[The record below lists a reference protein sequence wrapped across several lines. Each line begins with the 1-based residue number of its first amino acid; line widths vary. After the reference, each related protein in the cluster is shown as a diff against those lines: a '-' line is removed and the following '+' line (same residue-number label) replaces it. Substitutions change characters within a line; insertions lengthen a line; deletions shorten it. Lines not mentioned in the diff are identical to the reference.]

1 MIFELINLSD
11 KCTFEASNLKIAA
24 IVTCVLGNGQYSAKG
39 IQHDLDVPFFL
50 FGGHEEWF
58 VSKFGT
64 NFEETL
70 IQVRDAE
77 KQDLVDSFNSV
88 LLGSYLDRTAFFKA
102 YNLIKDP
109 AEQNKWRRQ
118 WLDEHRSSFNNI
130 CERAWNYAE
139 QMSLYKPAQE
149 GEA

>member
-88 LLGSYLDRTAFFKA
+88 LLGSYIDRTAYFKA
-102 YNLIKDP
+102 YKLIKDQ

-118 WLDEHRSSFNNI
+118 WLDERRSSFNNI

>member
-1 MIFELINLSD
+1 MIFELINPSD
-11 KCTFEASNLKIAA
+11 KCTFEAPNLKIAA
-24 IVTCVLGNGQYSAKG
+24 LVTCVLGNGQYSAKG
-39 IQHDLDVPFFL
+39 IKHDLDVPFFL

-58 VSKFGT
+58 ISKFGT

-70 IQVRDAE
+70 IQVRDEE
-77 KQDLVDSFNSV
+77 KQDLADSFNSV

-109 AEQNKWRRQ
+109 AEQKEWRKQ
-118 WLDEHRSSFNNI
+118 WLDERRSSFNNI

-139 QMSLYKPAQE
+139 QVSLYKPAQE
-149 GEA
+149 GAA

>member
-11 KCTFEASNLKIAA
+11 KCTFEATNLKIAA

-88 LLGSYLDRTAFFKA
+88 LLGSYIDRTAFFKA
-102 YNLIKDP
+102 YNLIKHP

-118 WLDEHRSSFNNI
+118 WLDERRSSFNNI

>member
-118 WLDEHRSSFNNI
+118 WLDERRSSFNNI

-139 QMSLYKPAQE
+139 QVSLYKPSQE

>member
-11 KCTFEASNLKIAA
+11 KCTFEATNLKIAA

-88 LLGSYLDRTAFFKA
+88 LLGSYIDRTAFFKA

-118 WLDEHRSSFNNI
+118 WLDERRSSFNNI

>member
-88 LLGSYLDRTAFFKA
+88 LLGSYIDRTAYFKA

-118 WLDEHRSSFNNI
+118 WLDERRSSFNNI

>member
-88 LLGSYLDRTAFFKA
+88 LLGSYIDRTAFFKA

-118 WLDEHRSSFNNI
+118 WLDERRSSFNNI

>member
-1 MIFELINLSD
+1 MIFELINPSD
-11 KCTFEASNLKIAA
+11 KCTFEAPNLKIAA

-39 IQHDLDVPFFL
+39 MQHDLDVPFFL

-58 VSKFGT
+58 VSRFGT

-70 IQVRDAE
+70 VEVRNAE

-109 AEQNKWRRQ
+109 TEQNKWRRE
-118 WLDEHRSSFNNI
+118 WLDERRSSFNNV

-139 QMSLYKPAQE
+139 QVSLYKPAQE

>member
-1 MIFELINLSD
+1 MIFELINPSD
-11 KCTFEASNLKIAA
+11 KCTFEAPNLKIAA

-39 IQHDLDVPFFL
+39 MQHDLDVPFFL

-58 VSKFGT
+58 VSRFGT

-70 IQVRDAE
+70 IQVRNAE
-77 KQDLVDSFNSV
+77 KKDLVDSFNSV

-118 WLDEHRSSFNNI
+118 WLDERRSSFNNI

>member
-1 MIFELINLSD
+1 MIFELINPSD
-11 KCTFEASNLKIAA
+11 KCTFEAPNLKIAA
-24 IVTCVLGNGQYSAKG
+24 IITCVLGNGQYSAKG
-39 IQHDLDVPFFL
+39 MQHDLDVPFFL

-58 VSKFGT
+58 VSRFGT

-70 IQVRDAE
+70 IQVRNAE
-77 KQDLVDSFNSV
+77 KKDLVDSFNSV

-118 WLDEHRSSFNNI
+118 WLDERRSSFNNV

-139 QMSLYKPAQE
+139 QVSLYKAQE
-149 GEA
+149 GAA

>member
-39 IQHDLDVPFFL
+39 IQQDLDVPFFL

-88 LLGSYLDRTAFFKA
+88 LLGSYIDRTAFFKA

-118 WLDEHRSSFNNI
+118 WLDERRSSFNNI

>member
-1 MIFELINLSD
+1 MIFELINPSD
-11 KCTFEASNLKIAA
+11 KCTFEAPNLKIAA

-39 IQHDLDVPFFL
+39 MQHDLDVPFFL

-58 VSKFGT
+58 VSRFGT

-70 IQVRDAE
+70 IQVRNAE
-77 KQDLVDSFNSV
+77 KKDLVDSFNSV

-118 WLDEHRSSFNNI
+118 WLDERRSSFNNV

-139 QMSLYKPAQE
+139 QVSLYKAQE
-149 GEA
+149 GAA

>member
-11 KCTFEASNLKIAA
+11 KCTFEAPNLKIAA
-24 IVTCVLGNGQYSAKG
+24 LVTCVLGNGQYSAKG
-39 IQHDLDVPFFL
+39 IKHDLDVPFFL

-58 VSKFGT
+58 ISKFGT

-70 IQVRDAE
+70 IQVRDEE
-77 KQDLVDSFNSV
+77 KQDLADSFNSV

-109 AEQNKWRRQ
+109 AEQKEWRKQ
-118 WLDEHRSSFNNI
+118 WLDERRSSFNNI

-139 QMSLYKPAQE
+139 QVSLYKPAQE
-149 GEA
+149 GAA